1 MVHLPYRKDTFK
13 VVSGAHLGR
22 LKKVRIGHDNSGL
35 GAAWYLNKVR
45 VYVHVVI
52 EGAVSTV
59 ALYKLAAFQENLK
72 PG

>member
-22 LKKVRIGHDNSGL
+22 LKKVRIGHDNRGL
-35 GAAWYLNKVR
+35 GAAWYLNKVSVCPCSYR
-45 VYVHVVI
+45 R
-52 EGAVSTV
+52 GSFTV

-72 PG
+72 QG